1 MVYTDCLGSGEKEKG
16 ALLVEKILKKLK
28 TNVIISSLLCV
39 ILGLVLL
46 LRPGLSIQ
54 IVCTAVGAVLIISG
68 AIRIVGY
75 FTAGDGSLYS
85 QVNLI
90 FGIVFAV
97 VGVWIVIKPHKVLAI
112 IPIIVGIVISL
123 HGLHNLQ
130 QAVDLCKNKYDKWWI
145 ALILGI
151 LTLGFGILLIC
162 RPFAAIDTV
171 VMLIGVFLIY
181 DGLSN
186 IWIVSRVSKN
196 ARILRQEM
204 EAVDG
209 EAREI
214 EE

>member
-1 MVYTDCLGSGEKEKG
+1 M
-16 ALLVEKILKKLK
+16 EKILKKLK